1 MTMQQLRFKALWM
14 CLILMVCL
22 AGTGTTLAQS
32 CLTATAGGP
41 WENAPLA
48 SAQSGTFTVT
58 FDATPSAS
66 PINSVIALSLGAQ
79 TAYTGFATLARFNP
93 SGDIDA
99 RNGGAYAAASTIPY
113 SGGVTYHF
121 RLVINVPS
129 HTYSIFVTPAGGTE
143 LTVGTDFAFRT
154 EQSGVTALDWW
165 GVNVNA
171 SNPGSLT

>member
-1 MTMQQLRFKALWM
+1 MQQLRFKALWM

-22 AGTGTTLAQS
+22 TGTGTAFAQS

-79 TAYTGFATLARFNP
+79 TTYAGFATLARFRAILMHAMAEP
-93 SGDIDA
+93 MPLLQSSRTPVA
-99 RNGGAYAAASTIPY
+99 RPT
-113 SGGVTYHF
+113 T
-121 RLVINVPS
+121 
-129 HTYSIFVTPAGGTE
+129 FV
-143 LTVGTDFAFRT
+143 R
-154 EQSGVTALDWW
+154 
-165 GVNVNA
+165 
-171 SNPGSLT
+171 

>member
-1 MTMQQLRFKALWM
+1 MQQLRFKALWM

-22 AGTGTTLAQS
+22 AGTGTAFAQS

-79 TAYTGFATLARFNP
+79 TTYAGFATLARFNP

-99 RNGGAYAAASTIPY
+99 RNGGAYAAASIIPY
-113 SGGVTYHF
+113 SGGKT
-121 RLVINVPS
+121 
-129 HTYSIFVTPAGGTE
+129 
-143 LTVGTDFAFRT
+143 
-154 EQSGVTALDWW
+154 
-165 GVNVNA
+165 
-171 SNPGSLT
+171 